1 MLCAKMNPAEFNSLF
16 QTVKSNLKRLVDAAD
31 SDTSLLGVLSVD
43 EYMFF
48 VSLAK
53 EQMWYG

>member
-1 MLCAKMNPAEFNSLF
+1 MNPAEFNSLF